1 MTNCHELKRVASD
14 GKKYL
19 TDMLDSDWIILLAK
33 NFPNNNGSDFL
44 DWFLYSEK
52 SIEWQSREKA

>member
-1 MTNCHELKRVASD
+1 
-14 GKKYL
+14 
-19 TDMLDSDWIILLAK
+19 MLDSDWIILLAK